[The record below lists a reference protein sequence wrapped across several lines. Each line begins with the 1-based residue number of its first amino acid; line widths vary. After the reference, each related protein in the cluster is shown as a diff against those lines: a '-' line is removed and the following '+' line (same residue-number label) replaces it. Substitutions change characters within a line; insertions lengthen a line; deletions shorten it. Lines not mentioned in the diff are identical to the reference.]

1 MIVSKKNGKIDA
13 ALFLQHLKEME
24 DGDYYVQ
31 LKHLNSPTKKML
43 GYFMGHIA
51 VLYKGYLE
59 SAGIFVDKNKAAEW
73 LKEAMGFGE
82 PIIDF
87 EMDFGLTEREWQDLI
102 EKSFH
107 KLIEL
112 GMNPVHPKDR

>member
-43 GYFMGHIA
+43 GYFMGHLVPIFQRFLSSSG
-51 VLYKGYLE
+51 VFMNKNN
-59 SAGIFVDKNKAAEW
+59 SANT
-73 LKEAMGFGE
+73 LKEAVGFGE
-82 PIIDF
+82 PIVDF
-87 EMDFGLTEREWQDLI
+87 DLDMGLTEREWQEMIDR
-102 EKSFH
+102 SFH

-112 GMNPVHPKDR
+112 NCNPTHPNDR